1 VKICY
6 LVGNDEDMNRL
17 LTEEQK
23 RYDVISNLLEDTRLQ
38 SEEKILQI
46 ENNLKEK
53 FDQEKQIL
61 QEQLQHKEKQIEIE
75 VRNL

>member
-1 VKICY
+1 MKICH
-6 LVGNDEDMNRL
+6 LVDNDEHMNRL

-23 RYDVISNLLEDTRLQ
+23 RYDAILNLLEDTRLQ

-75 VRNL
+75 V

>member
-1 VKICY
+1 MKICH

-23 RYDVISNLLEDTRLQ
+23 RYDAISNLLEDTRLQ

-75 VRNL
+75 V

>member
-1 VKICY
+1 VKICH
-6 LVGNDEDMNRL
+6 LVDNDEHMNRL

-23 RYDVISNLLEDTRLQ
+23 RYDAILNLLEDTRLQ

-75 VRNL
+75 V